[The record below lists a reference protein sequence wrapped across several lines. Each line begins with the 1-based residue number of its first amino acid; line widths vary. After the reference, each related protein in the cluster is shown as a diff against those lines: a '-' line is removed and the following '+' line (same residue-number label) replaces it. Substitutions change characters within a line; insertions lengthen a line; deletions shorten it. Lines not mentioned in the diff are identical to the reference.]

1 MTTEGSNTRPQAVRR
16 PNARTLVPLAGL
28 LGVVIV
34 TTALIGLF
42 GLHYAHKGYKAD
54 MHRVEAMMIR
64 LDEARGAQVHFKKQV
79 QEWKNLLL
87 RGGDPAEY
95 RRYFDAFVAEE
106 AEVVRHLGNLDGDG
120 AAAGRLRADHGSLG
134 SRYREALAAVGSDL
148 PAADRR
154 LRGIDRQLD
163 DDLGKFADTI
173 RDEVF
178 LVRRDLEMRS
188 DERYDSLRQV
198 ATWGLALCVLLVGV
212 FLRLAI
218 RRERTA

>member
-1 MTTEGSNTRPQAVRR
+1 MTTEGSIARPQAVRR

-106 AEVVRHLGNLDGDG
+106 AEVVRHLGNLDDDG
-120 AAAGRLRADHGSLG
+120 AAAGPITVRS
-134 SRYREALAAVGSDL
+134 AA
-148 PAADRR
+148 ATARR
-154 LRGIDRQLD
+154 WPPS
-163 DDLGKFADTI
+163 AVTC
-173 RDEVF
+173 
-178 LVRRDLEMRS
+178 
-188 DERYDSLRQV
+188 LRQ
-198 ATWGLALCVLLVGV
+198 
-212 FLRLAI
+212 
-218 RRERTA
+218 TAGCAGSTGNWMTIWASSPTPSGTRCS